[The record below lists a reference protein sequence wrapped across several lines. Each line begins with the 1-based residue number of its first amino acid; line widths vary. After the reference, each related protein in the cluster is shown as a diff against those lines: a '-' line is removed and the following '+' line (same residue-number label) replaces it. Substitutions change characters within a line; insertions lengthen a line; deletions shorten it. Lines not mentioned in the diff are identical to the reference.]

1 MEDTTFT
8 GAGAAAEVITASAAR
23 TVFALAG
30 AQHSKLLAEL
40 EQAGVR
46 IVGNRSEAA
55 VVGAADGYA
64 RVAGRVGFGLII
76 AGQGVV
82 NSLAGF
88 ATALEARSPVVVV
101 IARPPLGQEDPFSP
115 PYHTSGAFLAPVIKW
130 HVSVEDAQRL
140 GDCLDMAVAVASAP
154 PAGPVAVTVPAD
166 FLAASV
172 TRRPAGAAHWRAA
185 PRRADPCPVAEP
197 AVAEPAV
204 AEPAVA
210 EAAVAEAAAALAAAR
225 RPVVVAG
232 TGMRRAGGAAALAQ
246 VRDTLRI
253 PVLLEAEA
261 KGLLGEDLDLVYPWP
276 LAQTAVGSADLVVLA
291 GCALG
296 DRLGGGRPPRF
307 SASARFV
314 QFDEDAAEFC
324 RGAPGRLAIKG
335 SPAAVLAALV
345 SAARSDGGY
354 DGGGGAWLAE
364 ALQERTAAIAAV
376 PDSSAS
382 GLHPYAIARRL
393 TSLLDGPAIVVGD
406 GADILA
412 WMHGQFRLREG
423 SVWMDHHP
431 LGSMGVGLPLAL
443 GACAAEQEMSGPG
456 RSRPVVLV
464 TGDGALGYNVAEL
477 ETAARC
483 GLPVRVV
490 VSNDGAWGTERH
502 GQLQRLGH
510 AVNTDLLVAGYEQ
523 VAEGLGADG
532 FVART
537 EEELDAALAALPD
550 HPGPVLVNVLV
561 DRDSGRLRK
570 QQPLLEMIYFNE
582 FALDEATKARDRYGA
597 SR

>member
-1 MEDTTFT
+1 MGDTTPT
-8 GAGAAAEVITASAAR
+8 GAAAAAEVVMASGAR

-30 AQHSKLLAEL
+30 AQHSQLLAEL
-40 EQAGVR
+40 ERAGVR

-64 RVAGRVGFGLII
+64 RLAGRAGFGLII

-115 PYHTSGAFLAPVIKW
+115 AYHSSGAFLAPVSKW
-130 HVSVEDAQRL
+130 HVTVEDADRL
-140 GDCLDMAVAVASAP
+140 GECLEAAVAVASAP

-166 FLAASV
+166 FLATAV
-172 TRRPAGAAHWRAA
+172 TPSAGAVRARPA
-185 PRRADPCPVAEP
+185 PRRGDESP
-197 AVAEPAV
+197 AWV
-204 AEPAVA
+204 
-210 EAAVAEAAAALAAAR
+210 VAEAAAIVAEAR
-225 RPVVVAG
+225 RPIVVAG
-232 TGMRRAGGAAALAQ
+232 TGMRRADGAAALRQ
-246 VRDTLRI
+246 VRDALRI

-276 LAQTAVGSADLVVLA
+276 LAQTAVASADVVVLA

-296 DRLGGGRPPRF
+296 ERLGGGRPPRF

-314 QFDEDAAEFC
+314 QFDEDAAEFM
-324 RGAPGRLAIKG
+324 RGAPGRLAING
-335 SPAAVLAALV
+335 SPSAGLAALV
-345 SAARSDGGY
+345 SALTSDPVDGGE
-354 DGGGGAWLAE
+354 GGAWLAE
-364 ALQERTAAIAAV
+364 ALYDRCAAIASV
-376 PDSSAS
+376 PDSTAG

-393 TSLLDGPAIVVGD
+393 TSLLTRPAIAVGD
-406 GADILA
+406 GADILT

-423 SVWMDHHP
+423 SVWMDHQP
-431 LGSMGVGLPLAL
+431 LGSMGVGMPLAL
-443 GACAAEQEMSGPG
+443 GACAAEQEMSGLG

-523 VAEGLGADG
+523 VAAGLGARG
-532 FVART
+532 LLART
-537 EEELDAALAALPD
+537 EEELDAAFRSMLD
-550 HPGPVLVNVLV
+550 HPGPALVNVVV

-570 QQPLLEMIYFNE
+570 ERPLLEMIYYNE
-582 FALDEATKARDRYGA
+582 FALDQATKARKRHGA
-597 SR
+597 AR